1 MVCFVD
7 VWRVLRID
15 GKDTVGCAGSRTPA
29 FYWLRIDGKDTVG
42 CAGSRTPQKFS
53 RYGVVW
59 VMGIR
64 WEYMVSRVCV
74 ARMIH
79 KTGFCDVSCAIPEA

>member
-1 MVCFVD
+1 MVGMVFLAYT
-7 VWRVLRID
+7 RPSLLL
-15 GKDTVGCAGSRTPA
+15 
-29 FYWLRIDGKDTVG
+29 YWLRIDRKDTVG

-64 WEYMVSRVCV
+64 WEMYFLTVEGTELVR
-74 ARMIH
+74 
-79 KTGFCDVSCAIPEA
+79 K

>member
-15 GKDTVGCAGSRTPA
+15 RKDTVGCAGSRT
-29 FYWLRIDGKDTVG
+29 WLRIDKKDTVG
-42 CAGSRTPQKFS
+42 CPGSRTPQKFS

-64 WEYMVSRVCV
+64 WEMYFLTVEGTELVR
-74 ARMIH
+74 
-79 KTGFCDVSCAIPEA
+79 K

>member
-1 MVCFVD
+1 M
-7 VWRVLRID
+7 LL
-15 GKDTVGCAGSRTPA
+15 
-29 FYWLRIDGKDTVG
+29 YWLRIDRKDTVG

-64 WEYMVSRVCV
+64 WEMYFLTVEGTELVR
-74 ARMIH
+74 
-79 KTGFCDVSCAIPEA
+79 K

>member
-7 VWRVLRID
+7 VWLRID
-15 GKDTVGCAGSRTPA
+15 R
-29 FYWLRIDGKDTVG
+29 KDTVG

-64 WEYMVSRVCV
+64 WEVVFLV
-74 ARMIH
+74 VVTLV
-79 KTGFCDVSCAIPEA
+79 KN